1 MPDITETTELGDG
14 HYDQPNEAVKVAV
27 DHVEAENQAHMG
39 AGDPTDI
46 READIHVDHW
56 TDLQFVYL
64 AVALAVVTGIEVAL
78 SYMVDDL
85 GAVFLPLLLM
95 LMLIKFFSVVLYFMH
110 LKFDNRWFSILFY
123 MGLFLA
129 VSVYAVALMTFKF
142 FNP

>member
-1 MPDITETTELGDG
+1 MSTDTTDSADTADTSAVPVDETHE
-14 HYDQPNEAVKVAV
+14 V
-27 DHVEAENQAHMG
+27 DV
-39 AGDPTDI
+39 
-46 READIHVDHW
+46 READDHVDHW

-64 AVALAVVTGIEVAL
+64 ALALAVVTAIEVAL

-85 GAVFLPLLLM
+85 GALFLPLLLI

-110 LKFDNRWFSILFY
+110 LKFDNAWFSILFY

-129 VSVYAVALMTFKF
+129 VGVYIAALLTFKF

>member
-1 MPDITETTELGDG
+1 MSTDTVHDRDDSHDSHDDTLADG
-14 HYDQPNEAVKVAV
+14 A
-27 DHVEAENQAHMG
+27 
-39 AGDPTDI
+39 TDL
-46 READIHVDHW
+46 READDHVDHW

-64 AVALAVVTGIEVAL
+64 AIALAIVTGIEVAL

-85 GAVFLPLLLM
+85 GPVFLPLLLI
-95 LMLIKFFSVVLYFMH
+95 LMLVKFFSVVFYFMH

-129 VSVYAVALMTFKF
+129 VGVYVAALMTFKF